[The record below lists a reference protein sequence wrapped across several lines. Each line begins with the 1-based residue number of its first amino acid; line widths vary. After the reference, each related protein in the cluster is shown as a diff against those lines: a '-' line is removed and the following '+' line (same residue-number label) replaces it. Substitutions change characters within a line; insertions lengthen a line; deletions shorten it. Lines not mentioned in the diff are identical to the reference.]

1 MKIDINGNG
10 GEFTVGGVD
19 EKQIDFIYDKL
30 KNSEETGDG
39 RKHIDDTVFE
49 TDEIPLPWNDID
61 NITHMYGVNQESFY
75 LTSED
80 ENFEEIDEFTEG
92 LGTFEID
99 YEDDNRLEFVD
110 DNKKV
115 ILGWNN
121 LNADFDKG
129 FHTFKKK
136 DFSKSTLEILKGGSL
151 VGTDSREKG
160 HFGEFELP
168 DDFDKSKLILVWSKF
183 KFDEYESNH
192 PNTILSKIYYD
203 GKEIDIEMT
212 GDTMGKEMYHFIL
225 ESTVSDDEVSFD
237 YTGDEFTTD

>member
-1 MKIDINGNG
+1 
-10 GEFTVGGVD
+10 
-19 EKQIDFIYDKL
+19 
-30 KNSEETGDG
+30 
-39 RKHIDDTVFE
+39 
-49 TDEIPLPWNDID
+49 
-61 NITHMYGVNQESFY
+61 MYGVNQESFY

-136 DFSKSTLEILKGGSL
+136 DFSKSTLEILKVL
-151 VGTDSREKG
+151 V
-160 HFGEFELP
+160 
-168 DDFDKSKLILVWSKF
+168 VW
-183 KFDEYESNH
+183 
-192 PNTILSKIYYD
+192 
-203 GKEIDIEMT
+203 
-212 GDTMGKEMYHFIL
+212 
-225 ESTVSDDEVSFD
+225 
-237 YTGDEFTTD
+237 

>member
-30 KNSEETGDG
+30 KNAEETGDE
-39 RKHIDDTVFE
+39 RKYIDDTVFE

-61 NITHMYGVNQESFY
+61 DITHMFGVNQESFY

-99 YEDDNRLEFVD
+99 YEDDDRLEFVD

-121 LNADFDKG
+121 LDANFDKG

-136 DFSKSTLEILKGGSL
+136 DFSESTLEILKGGSL